1 MKIRNPDL
9 KPAQKQMA
17 IVSSGFP
24 ELTRASGFND
34 SISRMFRFHRI
45 SVRGS
50 LLTHHPPPRSGQGRF
65 PRLASL
71 ASVFEGAQPAYSSS
85 FLLDIGGRGIPS
97 T

>member
-1 MKIRNPDL
+1 
-9 KPAQKQMA
+9 
-17 IVSSGFP
+17 
-24 ELTRASGFND
+24 
-34 SISRMFRFHRI
+34 MFRFHRI

-85 FLLDIGGRGIPS
+85 FLLDIGGAGLPS
-97 T
+97 TFNFLTCAPTTFPPPCFTILLSASCTASSASSLFPRIE